1 MSVKGS
7 ELILCLGLFCFWYA
21 LVDLFNPIHGELL
34 WFRPADSQADL
45 TFSNNILQL
54 LDL

>member
-21 LVDLFNPIHGELL
+21 LVDLFNSIHSELL
-34 WFRPADSQADL
+34 
-45 TFSNNILQL
+45 
-54 LDL
+54 

>member
-1 MSVKGS
+1 MSVEGS

-34 WFRPADSQADL
+34 WFRPADSQADM
-45 TFSNNILQL
+45 TFSNNILQFL
-54 LDL
+54 YL